1 MSIRGIFF
9 DMQQTT
15 AADHGLIFSRA
26 VSDRVMSGGQVT
38 NTYNTVFINAG
49 FVMMGG
55 RVWEIQG
62 NEAVS
67 VSNTGG
73 YAYARIKA
81 QIDLTQASTGADNFQ
96 QVNFVVEYA
105 SDLEE
110 FADLVTDAINTGGGS
125 IYEMEAALVSIDSES
140 GITAVVRKW
149 A

>member
-26 VSDRVMSGGQVT
+26 VSDRVMSGAQIT

-62 NEAVS
+62 NEAVG
-67 VSNTGG
+67 VSSAGG

-81 QIDLTQASTGADNFQ
+81 QIDLTQANTGADNFQ
-96 QVNFVVEYA
+96 QVNFIIEYA

-110 FADLVTDAINTGGGS
+110 FPALVKGEINTGGGTV
-125 IYEMEAALVSIDSES
+125 YELEAAVVSIDTES

>member
-9 DMQQTT
+9 DYQETT
-15 AADHGLIFSRA
+15 AADHGVIFARA
-26 VSDRVMSGGQVT
+26 VSDKVMSGAQIT
-38 NTYNTVFINAG
+38 NTYDTVFINAG

-62 NEAVS
+62 NEALS
-67 VSNTGG
+67 VSRAGG

-81 QIDLTQASTGADNFQ
+81 QIDLSQASTGADNFQ
-96 QVNFVVEYA
+96 QVNFIVEYA

-110 FADLVTDAINTGGGS
+110 FPPLVKGEINTGGGT
-125 IYEMEAALVSIDSES
+125 IYEMTAAIVSIDTES
-140 GITAVVRKW
+140 GITEVVSKW

>member
-9 DMQQTT
+9 DYQDTT
-15 AADHGLIFSRA
+15 AADHGVIFSRA
-26 VSDRVMSGGQVT
+26 VSDKVMSGAQIT
-38 NTYNTVFINAG
+38 NTYDTVFINAG

-67 VSNTGG
+67 VSRAGG

-81 QIDLTQASTGADNFQ
+81 QIDLSKASTGAANFQ
-96 QVNFVVEYA
+96 QVDFAVEYA

-110 FADLVTDAINTGGGS
+110 FPALVLGAINTGGDT
-125 IYEMEAALVSIDSES
+125 IYEKEVAVVSIDAEN
-140 GITAVVRKW
+140 GITAIVRKW

>member
-9 DMQQTT
+9 DMQETT
-15 AADHGLIFSRA
+15 AADHGVIFSRA
-26 VSDRVMSGGQVT
+26 VSDRVMSGAQIT

-67 VSNTGG
+67 VSSAGG

-81 QIDLTQASTGADNFQ
+81 QIDLTQPSTGADNFQ
-96 QVNFVVEYA
+96 RVNFVVEYA

-110 FADLVTDAINTGGGS
+110 FPDLVTAAINTGGGT
-125 IYEMEAALVSIDSES
+125 IYEKEAAVVSIDTES
-140 GITAVVRKW
+140 GITAIVRKW
-149 A
+149 T